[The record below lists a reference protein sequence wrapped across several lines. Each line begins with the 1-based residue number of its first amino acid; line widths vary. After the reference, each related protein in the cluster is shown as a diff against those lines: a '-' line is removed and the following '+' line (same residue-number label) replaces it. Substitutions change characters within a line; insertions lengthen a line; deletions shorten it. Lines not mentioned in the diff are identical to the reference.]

1 MAIID
6 NNNSNFRPLDWDN
19 LRIPYDPSNT
29 ITGINTATAGTV
41 SYNLPGALI
50 NYTMDYDMDTLIGS
64 GMKQDEMESMFKK
77 QLAEEL
83 AKKMVADGHIVF
95 TKQRDEASHKMR
107 YRSYTWVGT
116 KDFIE
121 QQRKNKR

>member
-6 NNNSNFRPLDWDN
+6 NSNFRRLDWDSV
-19 LRIPYDPSNT
+19 RIPYDATNT
-29 ITGINTATAGTV
+29 ITGVNAAGITTF
-41 SYNLPGALI
+41 NLPGSLLQYEI
-50 NYTMDYDMDTLIGS
+50 DYDIDALNGS
-64 GMKQDEMESMFKK
+64 GLKQDEMETMFKK

>member
-29 ITGINTATAGTV
+29 ITGINTAGTI

-50 NYTMDYDMDTLIGS
+50 NYAMDYDMDTLIGS

-83 AKKMVADGHIVF
+83 ARKMLADGHIVF
-95 TKQRDEASHKMR
+95 TKQNHEATR
-107 YRSYTWVGT
+107 RVYFRAYTWVGT

>member
-6 NNNSNFRPLDWDN
+6 NNNSNFRPLDWDS

-29 ITGINTATAGTV
+29 ITGINTAGTI
-41 SYNLPGALI
+41 SYNLPGELLQ
-50 NYTMDYDMDTLIGS
+50 YSMDYDIDAMNGS
-64 GMKQDEMESMFKK
+64 GLPQDEMETMFKK
-77 QLAEEL
+77 QLSEEL

-95 TKQRDEASHKMR
+95 TKQYHEETRKMR
-107 YRSYTWVGT
+107 YRSYAWVGN